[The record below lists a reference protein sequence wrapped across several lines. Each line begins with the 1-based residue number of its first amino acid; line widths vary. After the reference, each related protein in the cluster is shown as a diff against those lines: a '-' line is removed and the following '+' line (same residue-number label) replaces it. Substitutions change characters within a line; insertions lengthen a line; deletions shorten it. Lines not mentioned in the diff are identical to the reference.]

1 MPNQKVVPVKLN
13 REQIAILDAIV
24 EHGEF
29 NGRSHAIRELLV
41 PALEAGR
48 VAINEATSFNGHAT
62 ALMKYGSSMKALS
75 NRIGTVRENAKKLQR
90 DSKGQIN
97 IPLGDANEE
106 LFPNVITA

>member
-1 MPNQKVVPVKLN
+1 MPSQKTVPIKLN

-75 NRIGTVRENAKKLQR
+75 NRIGIVRENAKKLQR

-106 LFPNVITA
+106 LFPHVITA